1 MYKLI
6 IVDDEKVIRKGIR
19 DYIDWGSMGFEVAD
33 IFEDGKEAI
42 EYLGSHMVDVVLT
55 DIEMAEVS
63 GLEMAK
69 YIKNNH
75 LSQRV
80 VIISGYK
87 EFEYARKAVEYGVE
101 HYLLKPI
108 RMEEVQKV
116 FTKIA
121 EELDI
126 SKEEEKKKLS
136 ARQDFTEVLP
146 ELREQFWI
154 SLLVGALRCRECI
167 VKRKNVLGIDVDEE
181 KPCVLMDVRVPEKGE
196 EFLERYE
203 GENYRNLIH
212 NIFGG
217 ESEELAS
224 FPVCFS
230 GDITKLIV
238 VAKGE
243 EKIEKFQ
250 EMAWQQVEEKIE
262 AADSLLKIKFQVYI
276 EKVFPNIMAITEYQ
290 CILTERGTTKKK
302 EGDELSAEE
311 LERLTE
317 KYKILAG
324 IINDGDY
331 EELDYLID
339 NIFYEFRS
347 IPIQQ
352 VQQLCVDMFSM
363 LSRKMVCMGIDMWKV
378 LNQKVSYQELMQIQD
393 FRGLKEKTKA
403 LLKDVTASVEEKR
416 NVSSKKIVEEA
427 IQYMKKH
434 YAEDISLEKIANRFF
449 LNQTYF
455 SRLFKQYTG
464 STFTDYLIELRM
476 EKAKELL
483 GKGKYKVYEVSQMIG
498 YRSEKYFFRV
508 FKQYTGCSPTEYYR
522 GKKLDEQ

>member
-1 MYKLI
+1 M
-6 IVDDEKVIRKGIR
+6 
-19 DYIDWGSMGFEVAD
+19 
-33 IFEDGKEAI
+33 
-42 EYLGSHMVDVVLT
+42 
-55 DIEMAEVS
+55 
-63 GLEMAK
+63 
-69 YIKNNH
+69 
-75 LSQRV
+75 
-80 VIISGYK
+80 
-87 EFEYARKAVEYGVE
+87 
-101 HYLLKPI
+101 
-108 RMEEVQKV
+108 
-116 FTKIA
+116 
-121 EELDI
+121 
-126 SKEEEKKKLS
+126 
-136 ARQDFTEVLP
+136 
-146 ELREQFWI
+146 
-154 SLLVGALRCRECI
+154 
-167 VKRKNVLGIDVDEE
+167 
-181 KPCVLMDVRVPEKGE
+181 
-196 EFLERYE
+196 
-203 GENYRNLIH
+203 
-212 NIFGG
+212 
-217 ESEELAS
+217 
-224 FPVCFS
+224 
-230 GDITKLIV
+230 

-483 GKGKYKVYEVSQMIG
+483 GQGKYKVYEVSQMIG

>member
-1 MYKLI
+1 
-6 IVDDEKVIRKGIR
+6 
-19 DYIDWGSMGFEVAD
+19 
-33 IFEDGKEAI
+33 
-42 EYLGSHMVDVVLT
+42 
-55 DIEMAEVS
+55 MA
-63 GLEMAK
+63 
-69 YIKNNH
+69 
-75 LSQRV
+75 R
-80 VIISGYK
+80 
-87 EFEYARKAVEYGVE
+87 
-101 HYLLKPI
+101 
-108 RMEEVQKV
+108 
-116 FTKIA
+116 
-121 EELDI
+121 
-126 SKEEEKKKLS
+126 
-136 ARQDFTEVLP
+136 
-146 ELREQFWI
+146 
-154 SLLVGALRCRECI
+154 
-167 VKRKNVLGIDVDEE
+167 
-181 KPCVLMDVRVPEKGE
+181 
-196 EFLERYE
+196 
-203 GENYRNLIH
+203 
-212 NIFGG
+212 
-217 ESEELAS
+217 
-224 FPVCFS
+224 
-230 GDITKLIV
+230 
-238 VAKGE
+238 
-243 EKIEKFQ
+243 
-250 EMAWQQVEEKIE
+250 
-262 AADSLLKIKFQVYI
+262 
-276 EKVFPNIMAITEYQ
+276 
-290 CILTERGTTKKK
+290 TTKKK

-317 KYKILAG
+317 KYKIFAG

-483 GKGKYKVYEVSQMIG
+483 GQGKYKVYEVSQMIG